1 MLSGVVSVNGRIAR
15 ADEAVVPVFDH
26 GFLYGEGVY
35 ETLRTYR
42 RHPYLFDR
50 HMARLRRSAAMIA
63 LDVPGTDAAMLEAV
77 HAAAAHVPE
86 GELYVR
92 ILVTRG
98 VGELTYRLDATPA
111 PTVVIIV
118 KPLPGFPATNYTR
131 GIRLATVAVRRNHPT
146 TLDPMIKSNNLMNTA
161 LAMQQA
167 YRAGADEALIENLD
181 GHVSECS
188 QCNVFAVRGGAI
200 LTPPLA
206 DGLLP
211 GITRQVVLDVAQA
224 ASIDVREAV
233 LRVADVATADEVFVT
248 STTREITPVA
258 SLDGRPIG
266 AATPG
271 PITRRVMSLFA
282 DRSRA

>member
-1 MLSGVVSVNGRIAR
+1 MLPGVVSVNGRITR
-15 ADEAVVPVFDH
+15 ADDAVVPVFDH

-35 ETLRTYR
+35 ETLRTYAR
-42 RHPYLFDR
+42 RPFLFDR
-50 HMARLRRSAAMIA
+50 HMARLRRSAGMIA
-63 LDVPGTDAAMLEAV
+63 LDVPGSDEAMLAAMDRT
-77 HAAAAHVPE
+77 AAEIPD
-86 GELYVR
+86 GELYIR

-98 VGELTYRLDATPA
+98 VGELTYKLEATPA
-111 PTVVIIV
+111 ATVVIIV
-118 KPLPGFPATNYTR
+118 KPLPGFPATNYTQ
-131 GIRLATVAVRRNHPT
+131 GIRLATVSVRRNHPS

-200 LTPPLA
+200 LTPPLT

-211 GITRQVVLDVAQA
+211 GITRQVVLEVAQA
-224 ASIDVREAV
+224 AGLDAREAV
-233 LRVADVATADEVFVT
+233 LTVADIATADEVFVT

-258 SLDGRPIG
+258 SLDGQPIG
-266 AATPG
+266 TGTPG
-271 PITRRVMSLFA
+271 PITRQVMRLFA
-282 DRSRA
+282 DRSNT

>member
-1 MLSGVVSVNGRIAR
+1 MLPGVVSVNGRITR
-15 ADEAVVPVFDH
+15 ADEATVPVFDH

-42 RHPYLFDR
+42 RQPFLFDR
-50 HMARLRRSAAMIA
+50 HMHRLRRSAAMIA
-63 LDVPGTDAAMLEAV
+63 LDVPRTDADMLDAITRT
-77 HAAAAHVPE
+77 ATRVPE
-86 GELYVR
+86 GELYLR

-98 VGELTYRLDATPA
+98 VGELTYQLEATPE

-118 KPLPGFPATNYTR
+118 KPLPGFPAANYTH
-131 GIRLATVAVRRNHPT
+131 GIRLATVRVKRNHPS

-188 QCNVFAVRGGAI
+188 QCNVFAVRSGAI

-211 GITRQVVLDVAQA
+211 GITRQVVLDVARA
-224 ASIDVREAV
+224 AGLDARETA
-233 LRVADVATADEVFVT
+233 LTVADIGTADEVFVT

-258 SLDGRPIG
+258 SLDRQPVGG
-266 AATPG
+266 GQPG
-271 PITRRVMSLFA
+271 PVTRRVMSLFA
-282 DRSRA
+282 ETTR